1 MANVNNYFTLD
12 NVNDLIEIFEDF
24 LERYGVRGI
33 PESEKQKAENKDT
46 DSSAIIYGM
55 VYGDLQGDLLDYFE
69 RLETT
74 GVVKNVVNSWNGE
87 VEDWEEPTYK
97 YELTAQGWTY
107 FKTNKANLDDAIKEF
122 DDVCNKAGIDNSN
135 IEDYVL
141 RKNNEDYE
149 VVDSTRRAFI

>member
-12 NVNDLIEIFEDF
+12 NINDLIEIFEDF
-24 LERYGVRGI
+24 LERYGVREI
-33 PESEKQKAENKDT
+33 HESEKQKAENNDA
-46 DSSAIIYGM
+46 SSAIIYGM

-74 GVVKNVVNSWNGE
+74 GLIKNVVNSWDSE

-122 DDVCNKAGIDNSN
+122 DDVCNKAGIDNSS

-149 VVDSTRRAFI
+149 VVDSTRGAFI

>member
-24 LERYGVRGI
+24 LERYGVKEI
-33 PESEKQKAENKDT
+33 PESEKQKEENNDA

-74 GVVKNVVNSWNGE
+74 GTIKNVVNSWDSE
-87 VEDWEEPTYK
+87 VEDWEEK
-97 YELTAQGWTY
+97 L
-107 FKTNKANLDDAIKEF
+107 
-122 DDVCNKAGIDNSN
+122 
-135 IEDYVL
+135 
-141 RKNNEDYE
+141 
-149 VVDSTRRAFI
+149 

>member
-1 MANVNNYFTLD
+1 MANVNEYFTLD

-24 LERYGVRGI
+24 LERYGVKEI

-74 GVVKNVVNSWNGE
+74 GVIKNVVNSWDSE
-87 VEDWEEPTYK
+87 VETWEE
-97 YELTAQGWTY
+97 
-107 FKTNKANLDDAIKEF
+107 
-122 DDVCNKAGIDNSN
+122 
-135 IEDYVL
+135 
-141 RKNNEDYE
+141 
-149 VVDSTRRAFI
+149 